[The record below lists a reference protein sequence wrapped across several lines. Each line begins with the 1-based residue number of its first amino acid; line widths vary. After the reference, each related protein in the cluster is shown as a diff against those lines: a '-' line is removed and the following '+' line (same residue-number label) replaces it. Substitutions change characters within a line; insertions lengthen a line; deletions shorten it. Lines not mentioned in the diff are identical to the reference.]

1 MKIRL
6 IQTIYASELK
16 SRAVLVMNY
25 LIFRAN
31 REGTCFPAIKTI
43 ARECHIGVNTV
54 KRALDDLVDAGY
66 VKKEARF
73 IEAKNGAQTSNLY
86 TLSEGMFASD
96 DIDAQAGTSVCA
108 VPASCEDDNE
118 PIERESFDRMGAA
131 AQAGGKTDSPQN
143 NTRSECPGYENPSI
157 PRRPVPDGTT
167 GSFSCAFSRWAA
179 PRPTLI
185 PP

>member
-1 MKIRL
+1 MKIKL
-6 IQTIYASELK
+6 IQTVYASDLK

-25 LIFRAN
+25 LIYRAN
-31 REGTCFPAIKTI
+31 QEGTCFPAIKTI
-43 ARECHIGVNTV
+43 AKECHISVNTV

-66 VKKEARF
+66 VQKEARF

-96 DIDAQAGTSVCA
+96 DIDA
-108 VPASCEDDNE
+108 ASGEAIFSSPDSCHMEK
-118 PIERESFDRMGAA
+118 IEHVTFESMAA
-131 AQAGGKTDSPQN
+131 AMLTDKKEPEHKPSPATGNAIAGQTLPL
-143 NTRSECPGYENPSI
+143 RVNPSI
-157 PRRPVPDGTT
+157 HFKENNCVLY
-167 GSFSCAFSRWAA
+167 SWAT